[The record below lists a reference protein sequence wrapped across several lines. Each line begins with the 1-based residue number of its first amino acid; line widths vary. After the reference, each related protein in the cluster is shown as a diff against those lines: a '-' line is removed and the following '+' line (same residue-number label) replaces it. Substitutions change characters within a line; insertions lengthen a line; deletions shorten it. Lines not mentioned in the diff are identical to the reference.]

1 MIVQRMI
8 ESTVINK
15 LLSKY
20 QTRFDECQAQL
31 EKDYQELNDY
41 NILGTDKMDFILT
54 DINDINLQ
62 LSVYECI
69 IKDLK
74 ELIK

>member
-1 MIVQRMI
+1 MQRMI
-8 ESTVINK
+8 DSTLINN

-20 QTRFDECQAQL
+20 QTRFDECQAQWD
-31 EKDYQELNDY
+31 KDCQELKDN
-41 NILGTDKMDFILT
+41 NIDADRKDFILT
-54 DINDINLQ
+54 DIANINIQ
-62 LSVYECI
+62 LSAYECI

>member
-1 MIVQRMI
+1 MQRMI

-20 QTRFDECQAQL
+20 QTRFDECQAQWD
-31 EKDYQELNDY
+31 KDYKEMQDEH
-41 NILGTDKMDFILT
+41 
-54 DINDINLQ
+54 INLKRNSFLIDEINSLNTQ
-62 LSVYECI
+62 LSAYECI

-74 ELIK
+74 GLIE